1 MPSVVASTSARRMAF
16 AMLGLSIAIGS
27 VSFTLVKIAL
37 DELSPSA
44 LAMGRV
50 VVSAAVFALV
60 IGLQPW
66 RRRPVPRGE
75 RFLVF
80 LCGFGGSAAFHL
92 VFNSGYQRVSVPVGA
107 LIMAT
112 TPVLVAVGE
121 VMFLHHRLRMS
132 QSLGLV
138 LTFAGC
144 TVIGTSGASSGTSS
158 TLGVLLV
165 FGAVL
170 IWAGV
175 TVATRSVTD
184 SYDPWWLNTPGT
196 LVGAVFVLLVDP
208 GGVREFAH
216 LSAKGWL
223 VVVWLGAASS
233 AFIYYA
239 LAKVMR
245 EVSATA
251 AMSASTVVT
260 PTGVLVA
267 WLVLGDRP
275 TLVQVL
281 GGVVVL
287 VGVVLVTR
295 RSSHDSVTKVPSSA
309 STEGAL

>member
-1 MPSVVASTSARRMAF
+1 
-16 AMLGLSIAIGS
+16 
-27 VSFTLVKIAL
+27 
-37 DELSPSA
+37 
-44 LAMGRV
+44 
-50 VVSAAVFALV
+50 
-60 IGLQPW
+60 
-66 RRRPVPRGE
+66 
-75 RFLVF
+75 
-80 LCGFGGSAAFHL
+80 
-92 VFNSGYQRVSVPVGA
+92 
-107 LIMAT
+107 
-112 TPVLVAVGE
+112 
-121 VMFLHHRLRMS
+121 
-132 QSLGLV
+132 
-138 LTFAGC
+138 
-144 TVIGTSGASSGTSS
+144 
-158 TLGVLLV
+158 LV

-208 GGVREFAH
+208 GGVRKFAH